1 MKKDVLFLT
10 GIENFST
17 IIEKDAYYVD
27 KTSYLKELFM
37 SSSEVMNAL
46 FIRPRRFGKTLNM
59 NMIKSF
65 CELNYQNP
73 GDKSDQKKLFVDNG
87 RNLAVAG
94 DDYKEFREKIMGEF
108 PVISISFRGV
118 EGNTFQSAVS
128 GLLGIIAEL
137 YERFLFLRESVK
149 LSEERIKQFNEI
161 YSFCTTKYKKLSD
174 PDNLNEAI
182 VICGSFLATLAEM
195 LYREYGRKILVI
207 IDEYDVPLQ
216 KASLRGYYQDMLD
229 VIRPM
234 LTKLLK
240 NNSNVYKVIMTGC
253 LRASKESIFTGMNNI
268 EVNTVLS
275 SRNRLA
281 KAFGFTPDEVMKML
295 RYYGLENLYEN
306 ARLWYDG
313 YSIDG
318 NDMFCPWD
326 VTCYCMDVATPCMD
340 SDPALFEP
348 PSYWNG
354 SSSNDIIRE
363 FLPYLR
369 SDDSDMMEALI
380 RGESVQLRVSDS
392 LSYGE
397 LNKHRPEHF
406 WSILVYTGYLT
417 KDRNGTKNSNVF
429 RIPNA
434 EIRSCFRDQIAQY
447 YDPQEKGVFANISE
461 IIANELLEGRE
472 TNLRDSMN
480 DTLAAFVSVRDSA
493 VRAPR
498 ENYYHGFI
506 NGLLA
511 PAADS
516 KTIRDYSSNRESGD
530 GYPDVS
536 FRGSESGTGTVI
548 ELKHV
553 SDMNDLKKASED
565 ALSQIISK
573 NYAERLFRDGLTE
586 VMAWGIAFCGRHC
599 DVSFRKLW
607 P

>member
-1 MKKDVLFLT
+1 MIVNSAATLKPRAGNEDFT
-10 GIENFST
+10 DFINGHY
-17 IIEKDAYYVD
+17 YYVD
-27 KTSYLKELFM
+27 KTQYLKEIFSD
-37 SSSEVMNAL
+37 SSDRL
-46 FIRPRRFGKTLNM
+46 LILRPRRFGKTLMMSTLRHFLEINR
-59 NMIKSF
+59 KR
-65 CELNYQNP
+65 P
-73 GDKSDQKKLFVDNG
+73 GDTSEHEKLFKGLSV
-87 RNLAVAG
+87 L
-94 DDYKEFREKIMGEF
+94 DDREFTAECMGQF
-108 PVISISFRGV
+108 PVVFFSFNGVDGKNFDSAMSNLSSSIFSLAEEFEWLMDSERLNSRQK
-118 EGNTFQSAVS
+118 ESLGN
-128 GLLGIIAEL
+128 L
-137 YERFLFLRESVK
+137 
-149 LSEERIKQFNEI
+149 
-161 YSFCTTKYKKLSD
+161 
-174 PDNLNEAI
+174 LNEKLMRSKEAQSY
-182 VICGSFLATLAEM
+182 VISSLTTLCS
-195 LYREYGRKILVI
+195 LLLTHYGRKPVFL